1 MTNSTENFLKILES
15 TIADRLENP
24 SQESYTANLAAS
36 GTKRVAQKVGEEAV
50 ELALASVAGDR
61 SEVLNEAADLVYHLL
76 VLLNTQGIRLSDVSR
91 YAGSPP
97 HTFAKG
103 QDRHTR
109 LRPWLAALRFTYAND
124 HPALG
129 PSRHTSWSSNAFW

>member
-1 MTNSTENFLKILES
+1 MTNSTENFLQILEL

-61 SEVLNEAADLVYHLL
+61 AEVLNEAADLVYHLL
-76 VLLNTQGIRLSDVSR
+76 VLLNVHGLRLDDVIDTLE
-91 YAGSPP
+91 A
-97 HTFAKG
+97 
-103 QDRHTR
+103 RH
-109 LRPWLAALRFTYAND
+109 P
-124 HPALG
+124 G
-129 PSRHTSWSSNAFW
+129 